1 MVYACSSI
9 ALAALEILVHAHD
22 RRVLN
27 GRFSLFRIQIP
38 PELVAV
44 PQIPHDLRELQQTR
58 ALGDRWIQEGTH
70 AVLQVPSIITGEPN
84 YLLNPHHP
92 DFAKIEVGP
101 PQVFRFDERLIG

>member
-9 ALAALEILVHAHD
+9 ELAALKILVHAHE